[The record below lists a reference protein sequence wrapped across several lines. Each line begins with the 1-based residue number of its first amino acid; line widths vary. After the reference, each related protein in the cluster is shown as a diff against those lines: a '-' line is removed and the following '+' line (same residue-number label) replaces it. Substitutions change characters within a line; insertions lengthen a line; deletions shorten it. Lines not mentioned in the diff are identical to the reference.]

1 MSGRLEVPKELLARY
16 ATSAPR
22 YTSYPTAVD
31 WEKDPERAFDPATY
45 GDRLAAAAAARPD
58 EAISLYTHIP
68 YCAELCLF
76 CGCNVQI
83 SRSDERRERYLEA
96 VEHELRFIERSGIQ
110 RREVKQ
116 FHWGG
121 GTPTSLDPDQLE
133 RLFEAIMS
141 RFRMAE
147 GAEVSIEVDPRVT
160 TAAHVDRLAKLGF
173 NRISMGVQDFDP
185 EVQGAIKRVQSE
197 EMTRAVVDH
206 ARTAGMESVNIDL
219 IYGLPHQTRD
229 GFARTVE
236 TTLDIAPERVALFHY
251 AHVPWMK
258 KHQAAMDTEAMPS
271 AEEKLDLFSDSIAAF
286 DGAGYVYLGLD
297 HFALPDDELSRAA
310 ADGTLHRNFMGYTT
324 QRGREMVSL
333 GVSSIGEVDGCYV
346 QNIANEPEYVR
357 DVTERGH
364 ATYRGHAMSAED
376 RLRRDVILELMCNG
390 RIDKRR
396 IETEHGVDF
405 DATFAHELEEL
416 RVPAADGLVVLGEDE
431 LTLTRIGQVLMR
443 NVAVPFDRYL
453 RERKAR
459 GESGGSTFS
468 KTL

>member
-31 WEKDPERAFDPATY
+31 WEKDPELAFDPTTY
-45 GDRLAAAAAARPD
+45 GERLEAAATARPD
-58 EAISLYTHIP
+58 EPISLYTHVP

-83 SRSDERRERYLEA
+83 SRSAERRERYLEA
-96 VEHELRFIERSGIQ
+96 VEHELRFIERTGIQ

-121 GTPTSLDPDQLE
+121 GTPTSLDPDQLA
-133 RLFEAIMS
+133 RLFESIMG

-160 TAAHVDRLAKLGF
+160 TTAQIERLASLGF
-173 NRISMGVQDFDP
+173 NRISMGVQDFEPD
-185 EVQGAIKRVQSE
+185 VQSAIKRVQSE
-197 EMTRAVVDH
+197 EMTRNVIQS
-206 ARTAGMESVNIDL
+206 ARESGMESVNIDL

-229 GFARTVE
+229 GFKRTVE

-258 KHQAAMDTEAMPS
+258 KHQAAMDTDAMPS
-271 AEEKLDLFSDSIAAF
+271 AEQKLDLFADSIEAF
-286 DGAGYVYLGLD
+286 DAAGYVYLGLD
-297 HFALPDDELSRAA
+297 HFALPEDELSVAA

-357 DVTERGH
+357 DVAERGF
-364 ATYRGHAMSAED
+364 ATYRGHAMSPED
-376 RLRRDVILELMCNG
+376 RMRRDIILELMCNG
-390 RIDKRR
+390 RVDKRR
-396 IETEHGVDF
+396 IEAEHGVDF
-405 DATFAHELEEL
+405 DATFALELEEL
-416 RVPAADGLVVLGEDE
+416 ETPASDGLVE
-431 LTLTRIGQVLMR
+431 LSSDLIKLTPIGQVLMR

-459 GESGGSTFS
+459 GESGKSTFS

>member
-31 WEKDPERAFDPATY
+31 WEKDPELAFDPTTY
-45 GDRLAAAAAARPD
+45 GERLEAAATARPD
-58 EAISLYTHIP
+58 EPISLYTHVP

-83 SRSDERRERYLEA
+83 SRSAERRERYLEA
-96 VEHELRFIERSGIQ
+96 VEHELRFIERTGIQ

-121 GTPTSLDPDQLE
+121 GTPTSLDPDQLA
-133 RLFEAIMS
+133 RLFESIMG

-160 TAAHVDRLAKLGF
+160 TTAQIERLASLGF
-173 NRISMGVQDFDP
+173 NRVSMGVQDFEPD
-185 EVQGAIKRVQSE
+185 VQSAIKRVQSE
-197 EMTRAVVDH
+197 EMTRNVIQS
-206 ARTAGMESVNIDL
+206 ARESGMESVNIDL

-229 GFARTVE
+229 GFKRTVE

-258 KHQAAMDTEAMPS
+258 KHQAAMDTDAMPS
-271 AEEKLDLFSDSIAAF
+271 AEQKLDLFADSIEAF
-286 DGAGYVYLGLD
+286 DAAGYVYLGLD
-297 HFALPDDELSRAA
+297 HFALPEDELSVAA

-357 DVTERGH
+357 DVAERGF
-364 ATYRGHAMSAED
+364 ATYRGHAMSPED
-376 RLRRDVILELMCNG
+376 RMRRDIILELMCNG
-390 RIDKRR
+390 RVDKRR
-396 IETEHGVDF
+396 IEAEHGVDF
-405 DATFAHELEEL
+405 DATFALELEEL
-416 RVPAADGLVVLGEDE
+416 ETPASDGLVELGSDLIK
-431 LTLTRIGQVLMR
+431 LTPIGQVLMR

-459 GESGGSTFS
+459 GESGKSTFS